1 MYEKL
6 IFSKISPLTFGSC
19 CYDSLIFLLTSLFV
33 TNMSLQ
39 SVKNLTTD
47 LKPSRKVVNLIVFG
61 FLNSIKEEFIEFDE
75 LAESV
80 EYLRASSNIA
90 AEATLA
96 MVLSISAEYSRIFW
110 SGKLR
115 TRDFNLREVKS

>member
-1 MYEKL
+1 
-6 IFSKISPLTFGSC
+6 
-19 CYDSLIFLLTSLFV
+19 
-33 TNMSLQ
+33 
-39 SVKNLTTD
+39 
-47 LKPSRKVVNLIVFG
+47 VNLIIFG

-80 EYLRASSNIA
+80 EYLRTSSNIA
-90 AEATLA
+90 TEATLA

-115 TRDFNLREVKS
+115 TRDFHLREVKS